1 MKSPFCHI
9 EDMFTTLNDA
19 GIKYIVLRNFENLL
33 EPKFYV
39 DGHGDIDMLCYN
51 SHEIVNLIGA
61 LPLTEDKRGMHGDGV
76 HYAIVVDG
84 EPVQLDLRHV
94 GDGYY
99 CTKWE
104 KEMLEGRV
112 VRDCFYVMNET
123 DYFYSLVYHA
133 VLQKRSLSQEYTLR
147 LKQMSLALE
156 MNVTS
161 ADEHVFLQL
170 LQNYM
175 RDKGY
180 HFTYSQDYLVPNR
193 FHLVDQDLIDKNCGL
208 KWKHKLY
215 DMKIGII
222 EWLVK
227 VKHAL
232 LH

>member
-19 GIKYIVLRNFENLL
+19 GVKYVVLRNFENLL
-33 EPKFYV
+33 KPEFYV
-39 DGHGDIDMLCYN
+39 DGHGDIDMLCIDPQ
-51 SHEIVNLIGA
+51 EIVDLIDA
-61 LPLTEDKRGMHGDGV
+61 RSLTQDKSGMHGDCV
-76 HYAIVVDG
+76 HYAIELNG
-84 EPVQLDLRHV
+84 KPVQLDLRHV

-104 KEMLEGRV
+104 KEMLERRV
-112 VRDCFYVMNET
+112 VSNCLYVMNEI
-123 DYFYSLVYHA
+123 DYFYSLIYHA

-147 LKQMSLALE
+147 LKQMSKALGLS
-156 MNVTS
+156 VTS
-161 ADEHVFLQL
+161 ANDHEFLQL

-175 RDKGY
+175 RDMGY
-180 HFTYSQDYLVPNR
+180 HYSYSHDYLVPNR
-193 FHLVDQDLIDKNCGL
+193 FHLVDQDLVDKNCAL
-208 KWKHKLY
+208 KWKHNLY

-227 VKHAL
+227 IKHTL